1 MPFVKGKSGNPSGGS
16 KKKALD
22 DALRYILSQPL
33 PKIGKSGKYN
43 QIGLPK
49 KPTVAQGS
57 ARAIAQSMI
66 EGDAANF
73 FKTYDRLDGVVVKAA
88 DESLAANEPPPPVK
102 SEDVTLKELA
112 RVIGSILIQA
122 QPKVSQV
129 KILANDKR

>member
-1 MPFVKGKSGNPSGGS
+1 MPFAKGNNANPGG
-16 KKKALD
+16 KPKTKVLD

-33 PKIGKSGKYN
+33 PKVGKSGKYN

-49 KPTVAQGS
+49 RPTVAQGA
-57 ARAIAQSMI
+57 ARSIAQSLI

-73 FKTYDRLDGVVVKAA
+73 FKTYDRLHGVVVKAD
-88 DESLAANEPPPPVK
+88 DEGSMNEPPPPVK

-129 KILANDKR
+129 KLLANDKR